1 MDRSGVQ
8 WKSGSSVR
16 ATTLL
21 LAIFAALIGPPS
33 SAQAV
38 EPGDV
43 VITEI
48 MIAPITPA
56 PEWFELYGTTNGVQL
71 DGCMI
76 LNGPEDTLPADPTD
90 PGGDWS
96 SHPIEDPTLTVGD
109 GDFVTLA
116 KAEDC
121 IVWNDTATA
130 CVQEADY
137 NYSGPGFSNEDPEYL
152 MIACEDATSGW
163 VLVDVAPVDWKGGT
177 TSL

>member
-8 WKSGSSVR
+8 SRSGSSGFT
-16 ATTLL
+16 ASLL
-21 LAIFAALIGPPS
+21 LVSFAALLGPP
-33 SAQAV
+33 AAAHEV

-48 MIAPITPA
+48 MIAPITPG
-56 PEWFELYGTTNGVQL
+56 PEWFELYGTTAGVQL

-76 LNGPEDTLPADPTD
+76 LNGPVDTLPADPTD

-96 SHPIEDPTLTVGD
+96 SHEIEDAALVVGQ

-121 IVWNDTATA
+121 IVWNDGATA
-130 CVQEADY
+130 CIQALC
-137 NYSGPGFSNEDPEYL
+137 PGS
-152 MIACEDATSGW
+152 A
-163 VLVDVAPVDWKGGT
+163 
-177 TSL
+177 